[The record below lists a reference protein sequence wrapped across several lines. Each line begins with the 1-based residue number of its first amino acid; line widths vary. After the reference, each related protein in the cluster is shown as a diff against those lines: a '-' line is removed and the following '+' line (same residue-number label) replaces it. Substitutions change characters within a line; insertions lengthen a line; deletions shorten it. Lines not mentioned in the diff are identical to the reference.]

1 VNSSFALRGCNGC
14 LVCFMQHLLHINMLN
29 LMFEIGISLKG
40 HNIVAVNEFGA
51 VAIINND

>member
-1 VNSSFALRGCNGC
+1 
-14 LVCFMQHLLHINMLN
+14 MQHLLHINMLN